1 MNFIYLSPHFPPNY
15 ARFVVQLR
23 QNGVNVLGLGDV
35 SYESLSESLKQNLV
49 EYYRVSDMHRYGE
62 LVRGLGYFTHHYG
75 KINRIESHN
84 EYWLETEARLR
95 TDFNL
100 DGPKM
105 DTIAWTKQKSKM
117 KQVYAQAGIP
127 IARGR
132 IVNNLREAQKFIS
145 EVGYPIVAKP
155 DIGVGAAHT
164 CKISNDMEL
173 KSFFENPPTFDYIF
187 EEFITGEIFSFDGL
201 TDQNGEI
208 VFYTSHFF
216 SRGIMETVNEDTPIY
231 YYSLRD
237 IPQEISEIGMK
248 TVHAFQVQAR
258 FFHLEFF
265 KTPEGKIVSLEAN
278 IRPPGGFTTD
288 MFNYANDFDIYAE
301 YANMIAYN
309 QFNAHYERPY
319 HCAYVSRK
327 NRYQYAMQHHQI
339 LENFRHLLVQHDPI
353 SPILR
358 DALGDYGYIIRSPY
372 LEEIYEAI
380 QEIQKTR

>member
-15 ARFVVQLR
+15 ARFVERLR
-23 QNGVNVLGLGDV
+23 QNGVNILGLGDV

-62 LVRGLGYFTHHYG
+62 LVRALGYFTHHYG
-75 KINRIESHN
+75 KIDRIESHN

-100 DGPKM
+100 DGPKL
-105 DTIAWTKQKSKM
+105 DTIAWIKQKSKM
-117 KQVYAQAGIP
+117 KQVYVQAGIP
-127 IARGR
+127 VARGR
-132 IVNNLREAQKFIS
+132 IVKNLREAQNLIN

-155 DIGVGAAHT
+155 DTGVGAADT

-173 KSFFENPPTFDYIF
+173 KSFFENIPTVDYIF

-208 VFYTSHFF
+208 VFYTAHFF

-248 TVHAFQVQAR
+248 TVHAFQVRAR

-265 KTPEGKIVSLEAN
+265 KTPEDKIVSLEAN

-309 QFNAHYERPY
+309 QFNASYERPY

-327 NRYQYAMQHHQI
+327 NRYQYTMQHHQI

>member
-1 MNFIYLSPHFPPNY
+1 LNFIYLSPHFPPNY
-15 ARFVVQLR
+15 ARFVERLR
-23 QNGVNVLGLGDV
+23 QNGVNILGLGDV

-62 LVRGLGYFTHHYG
+62 LVRALGYFTHHYG
-75 KINRIESHN
+75 KIDRIESHN

-100 DGPKM
+100 DGPKL
-105 DTIAWTKQKSKM
+105 DTIAWIKQKSKM
-117 KQVYAQAGIP
+117 KQVYVQAGIP
-127 IARGR
+127 VARGR
-132 IVNNLREAQKFIS
+132 IVKNLREAQNLIN

-155 DIGVGAAHT
+155 DTGVGAADT

-173 KSFFENPPTFDYIF
+173 KSFFENIPTVDYIF

-208 VFYTSHFF
+208 VFYTAHFF

-248 TVHAFQVQAR
+248 TVHAFQVRAR

-265 KTPEGKIVSLEAN
+265 KTPEDKIVSLEAN

-309 QFNAHYERPY
+309 QFNASYERPY

-327 NRYQYAMQHHQI
+327 NRYQYTMQHHQI